1 VAGEEENLPTEEK
14 VRRSV
19 RSTLGNGALALLVLG
34 TVGGWLSFGFYTLD
48 PGESAVLLLLGRHM
62 DTVTQEGLHFTWPP
76 PIVLREV
83 VDVSA
88 VRNVDFGFSGRE
100 DENTDRQKLLEA
112 SMQTSD
118 NNIVR
123 VAFAV
128 QFSIKDAFASR
139 YRIVDPAP
147 VVRDAA
153 QAAMRE
159 AVGRETVDGV
169 LRERRAALTAE
180 VRILLQDVLD
190 SYDAG
195 VDIRRVLLQDVQPP
209 APVRAAFDDV
219 VAATQDANRVVNEA
233 EGYENEVIP
242 RARAE
247 GVEIVQAA
255 FGYREAKVADATGE
269 ASRFAALATEY
280 RRAPDVTAKRL
291 YLETMESVMP
301 TVEKVIVDPGAASV
315 LPYLPLGRA
324 SGARP

>member
-1 VAGEEENLPTEEK
+1 MGEFYDFIDHWVLNDIEDLKKGEMDIEN
-14 VRRSV
+14 
-19 RSTLGNGALALLVLG
+19 
-34 TVGGWLSFGFYTLD
+34 
-48 PGESAVLLLLGRHM
+48 
-62 DTVTQEGLHFTWPP
+62 
-76 PIVLREV
+76 
-83 VDVSA
+83 
-88 VRNVDFGFSGRE
+88 
-100 DENTDRQKLLEA
+100 
-112 SMQTSD
+112 
-118 NNIVR
+118 
-123 VAFAV
+123 
-128 QFSIKDAFASR
+128 
-139 YRIVDPAP
+139 
-147 VVRDAA
+147 

-159 AVGRETVDGV
+159 AVGRMTVDGV
-169 LRERRAALTAE
+169 LRERREALASE
-180 VRILLQDVLD
+180 VRLLLQDILD
-190 SYDAG
+190 AYDSG
-195 VDIRRVLLQDVQPP
+195 VEIQSVQLGDVQVP

-219 VAATQDANRVVNEA
+219 VAATQDANRLVNEA